1 MSYLNKNM
9 DLKVDYVAKLARIK
23 LTPEEEA
30 KFSEDLNKILEHFK
44 ELQSLNTDKIKPLTG
59 GTDLKNTL
67 RQDGEKIREADGSK
81 LQKSFP
87 DEEKGFLKVPPV
99 FE

>member
-1 MSYLNKNM
+1 M
-9 DLKVDYVAKLARIK
+9 DYVAKLARIK

-30 KFSEDLNKILEHFK
+30 KFPKDLNGILEHFK
-44 ELQSLNTDKIKPLTG
+44 ELQELNTEKVLPLTG
-59 GTDLKNTL
+59 GTDLKNAL

-87 DEEKGFLKVPPV
+87 DEEKGLLKVPPV

>member
-1 MSYLNKNM
+1 M
-9 DLKVDYVAKLARIK
+9 DYVAKLARIK

-30 KFSEDLNKILEHFK
+30 KFSKDLNSILEHFK
-44 ELQSLNTDKIKPLTG
+44 ELQELNTEKVLPLTG
-59 GTDLKNTL
+59 GTDLKNAL

-87 DEEKGFLKVPPV
+87 DEEKGLLKVPPV